1 MTKLV
6 DMLNLLGL
14 KQWVCQPTRGENVL
28 DLVFS
33 RRMLAKITVQDSL
46 FSTDHKETVAAL
58 SVPACRQPVVNRRVA
73 LNYKRADFEGLRR
86 SLAVTPW
93 GLLDDADIDEAV
105 DMFYTLLESAIADHI
120 PTVVLRRRLP
130 PWCDGA
136 VRAALRLKEAAFR
149 RLRRNPCDESRAQ
162 FTETRRAFKALSCSK
177 YYEYLRKLTDDFQ
190 TNPKRFWSFLK
201 YVTKKSSIS
210 PSLYNSDR
218 NLVSDDLE
226 RANVLNDAFAA
237 KFSYPS
243 VNHFP
248 HASSY
253 HIANLC
259 RLEVSEG
266 AVRAALAS
274 VSPTKACGTDN
285 ISGRVISECAE

>member
-1 MTKLV
+1 
-6 DMLNLLGL
+6 
-14 KQWVCQPTRGENVL
+14 
-28 DLVFS
+28 
-33 RRMLAKITVQDSL
+33 
-46 FSTDHKETVAAL
+46 
-58 SVPACRQPVVNRRVA
+58 
-73 LNYKRADFEGLRR
+73 
-86 SLAVTPW
+86 
-93 GLLDDADIDEAV
+93 
-105 DMFYTLLESAIADHI
+105 MFYTLLESAIADHI

-162 FTETRRAFKALSCSK
+162 FTETRRAFKALSCSM
-177 YYEYLRKLTDDFQ
+177 YNEYLHKLTDDFQ

-201 YVTKKSSIS
+201 CVTKKSSIS

-218 NLVSDDLE
+218 KLVFDDLE

-237 KFSYPS
+237 KFSDPS

-253 HIANLC
+253 
-259 RLEVSEG
+259 
-266 AVRAALAS
+266 
-274 VSPTKACGTDN
+274 
-285 ISGRVISECAE
+285 